1 MVVVEKVRCDCGH
14 EVPNPDHPYHVRS
27 KKHQEW
33 FLQVGDVVEGQGD
46 NTTVTTST
54 TSDEP
59 MLFIEAAQ
67 EFKAEPLHENLQ
79 AAIDTFD
86 AEKNFGIHVE
96 RRAQLAARVV
106 RHHFSLM
113 EWPNEGH
120 PGTVADM
127 LAQLNIPILDPRT
140 GKVPEVAK

>member
-1 MVVVEKVRCDCGH
+1 MVVAEKVQCDCGH
-14 EVPNPDHPYHVRS
+14 MVKNPQHLYHVRS
-27 KKHQEW
+27 EKHQAW
-33 FLQVGDVVEGQGD
+33 LQVGDVVEGQGD
-46 NTTVTTST
+46 NNSVTTSNAQ
-54 TSDEP
+54 DEP
-59 MLFIEAAQ
+59 GVFVSPVKV
-67 EFKAEPLHENLQ
+67 FKAEPLHENLQ